1 MEIKRT
7 KNFDCADLQE
17 LFSSVNW
24 KSAGNPQKLAE
35 AFKNSSNVVSVW
47 ESSRLIGLVR
57 SMDDGCWSANI
68 DCLVVHKD
76 FQGKGVA
83 KQLMTELLNDLK
95 NIEYINVC
103 PDDKVMENFYSDFGF
118 VVVQGCYLQKINS
131 L

>member
-7 KNFDCADLQE
+7 KKFDSADLQE

-24 KSAGNPQKLAE
+24 KSAANPQKLVE
-35 AFKNSSNVVSVW
+35 AFKNSSNVVSAW
-47 ESSRLIGLVR
+47 ETSRLIGLVR

-103 PDDKVMENFYSDFGF
+103 PDDKVMENFYSDFHHFINIKNEKTG
-118 VVVQGCYLQKINS
+118 QKGA
-131 L
+131 